1 MNPSRTRS
9 RSSLVMVVALVCCAM
24 AVVIYEEAS
33 DLSEHL
39 AAPAAQLTPPAPEK
53 SASSVPA
60 NFQMPPAGDFAEVL
74 ARPLFS
80 STRRPQAET
89 AQSSAAVAASASFT
103 LIGTIISQQG
113 HYALLKSGQSARLQR
128 VTEGQEIEGWTVDRI
143 FLDRVMLRNAS
154 GQAEVKLKDQD
165 RGPARNPAI
174 PEADT
179 SPKQSAAR

>member
-1 MNPSRTRS
+1 MM
-9 RSSLVMVVALVCCAM
+9 LGLACCAM
-24 AVVIYEEAS
+24 VVVIYEEAS
-33 DLSEHL
+33 DRSESPL
-39 AAPAAQLTPPAPEK
+39 AQAAQLIRPAPEK
-53 SASSVPA
+53 GALPVPA
-60 NFQMPPAGDFAEVL
+60 SFQMPPAGDFAEVL

-80 STRRPQAET
+80 ATRRPQLET
-89 AQSSAAVAASASFT
+89 SQSSAAVAASASFT

-165 RGPARNPAI
+165 RAPARNPVS
-174 PEADT
+174 PDSDT
-179 SPKQSAAR
+179 GPKQSAAR